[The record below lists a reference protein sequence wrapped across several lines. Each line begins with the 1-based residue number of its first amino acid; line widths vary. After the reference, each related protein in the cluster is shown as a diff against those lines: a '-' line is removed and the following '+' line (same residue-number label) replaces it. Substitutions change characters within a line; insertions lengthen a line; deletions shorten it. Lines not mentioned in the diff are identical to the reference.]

1 MDLVNFKF
9 FFTTL
14 IAFSFISSARATEV
28 VFESDVKVKRGD
40 QNSFEDIKAG
50 QSLPLIAGE
59 SVFALNSQNMP
70 VLIVAPA
77 KDKARVVVADS
88 NMSTAI
94 QAHLQPTLQKATS
107 EIVDGLR
114 KAEILIQKK
123 DFTQA
128 STIILSL
135 KSKYTDISSLLFMS
149 GTLAYLQNNKSS
161 AIEDLSR
168 GLQLDPN
175 NEPAKKLLAQLKG
188 AP

>member
-1 MDLVNFKF
+1 M
-9 FFTTL
+9 
-14 IAFSFISSARATEV
+14 
-28 VFESDVKVKRGD
+28 FESDVKVKRND
-40 QNSFEDIKAG
+40 QNSFEEIKAG
-50 QSLPLIAGE
+50 QALSLAPGE

-70 VLIVAPA
+70 VLIVTPA
-77 KDKARVVVADS
+77 KDKGRVVVADS
-88 NMSTAI
+88 NMSMAM
-94 QAHLQPTLQKATS
+94 QAHLQPALQKATG
-107 EIVDGLR
+107 EIVEGLR

-128 STIILSL
+128 TAIVLSL
-135 KSKYTDISSLLFMS
+135 KSKYTDIASLLFMS
-149 GTLAYLQNNKSS
+149 GTLSYLQNNKSA